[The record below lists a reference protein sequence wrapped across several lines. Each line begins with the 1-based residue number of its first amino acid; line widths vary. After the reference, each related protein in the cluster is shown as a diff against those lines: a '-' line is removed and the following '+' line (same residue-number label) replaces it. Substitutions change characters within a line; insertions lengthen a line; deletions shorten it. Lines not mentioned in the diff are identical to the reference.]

1 MTPFS
6 SVIIGNESLAVGC
19 GDALL
24 ARGHIIRAVV
34 SQDETIQTWAAGKG
48 ITVLSDPNEINKLS
62 EGFDWLLSIANLR
75 VIPDDILKQAQ
86 KGAVNFHDGPLPRY
100 AGLNAPNWALIEGAG
115 EYGITWHMID
125 GGIDE
130 GDILAQRLF
139 DVAEEETAFS
149 LNSKCYAAA
158 MDSFDEVIDQL
169 EAGKLIRKPQDLSQ
183 RSYFARAD
191 RPADGALLDFSRP
204 AEDVVRLVRALD
216 FGGYWNPLCAPKIAI
231 GDKVYLVQKAEI
243 AEDSGAAGTVLEN
256 SNQGMTIACGSGA
269 LRLGGLTDTAGRS
282 VLALDLCQ
290 PGDVLPALGA
300 ARRDEITQAVT
311 TTLKGEAHWRRA
323 LAAMQPVTVPLAGET
338 GDLGQRRLPLPTP
351 DGLSDGQIASA
362 VLAFALRSA
371 GVETCDIALATEN
384 MKPLAGFV
392 SAWVPL
398 QAHHTDS
405 LEDLLKKSTQGIE
418 KAKLYG
424 GFPEDLIARAPELSP
439 QEQPG
444 IGLSLGRNAALSGC
458 AATVS
463 WADGALALHVDGAQL
478 DQKAAEL
485 LAARLE
491 MVLGAI
497 SSLADADATVADLP
511 ILPEAERR
519 LLVEDWN
526 RTEVDVDLDQ
536 TVHAA
541 FAAQV
546 ARTPDATA
554 LVFEDKS
561 LSYSELDARTNGVAA
576 RLVDMGVRPG
586 SHVGIYV
593 SRSPDLVV
601 AALAV
606 MKAGGAYVPLDPAY
620 PADRIAH
627 FISDSGAAVIV
638 TQEALKGSL
647 PPSGAQVLVL
657 DGDQAPA
664 PGEHPVDG
672 GANGQDLAYLIYTSG
687 STGLPKGV
695 MVRHGNVANFFAAM
709 DARIPHQPGDAWLAV
724 TSLSFDISVLELF
737 WTLSRGFKLVLS
749 SDESRLQLSNGP
761 IAISDRKMDFN
772 LFYWGNDDGPGPR
785 KYNLLL
791 EGAKFAD
798 KHGFNAVWTP
808 ERHFHAFGGPYPN
821 PSVTGAAVAAVT
833 QNLGVRSGS
842 CVAPLHHPARIA
854 EEWAV
859 IDNLT
864 AGRAGIGF
872 AAGWQPDDFILRP
885 ENTPPANKPAM
896 YEAIETVRKL
906 WRGEEVAFPRQDG
919 GTHDV
924 ITQPRPVSTELPVW
938 VTTAGNPDTW
948 REAGEIGANV
958 LTHLLGQS
966 IDEVAGKIRIYHDAL
981 RSAGHDPADFTVTL
995 MLHTYLAD
1003 TRDAARQ
1010 TAREPMKDYLRSA
1023 AGLIKQYAWAF
1034 PAFKKP
1040 KGVNNPFEMDLGIL
1054 SEEELDAILDFAFE
1068 RYFEDSGLFG
1078 TVQDGVARV
1087 EQLKRI
1093 GVDEI
1098 ACLIDYGIAPE
1109 VVLEGLHPLAEVLR
1123 LSNAPQELE
1132 PDDFSLAAQILRHD
1146 VSHMQCTPSMAR
1158 MIVQNDEARM
1168 VLPHLR
1174 HLLVGGEALPG
1185 DLVGDLREAGPG
1197 QIHNMY
1203 GPTETTI
1210 WSTMQTLDGVP
1221 SGVADIGSPIANT
1234 QVYVL
1239 DGKDAPQP
1247 IGTPGELFIG
1257 GAGVTAGYWQ
1267 REELT
1272 AERFIPNPFGG
1283 GVMYRTGDLVRWRE
1297 DGRLDFLGRTDHQVK
1312 IRGQRIEL
1320 GEIEASLASQPG
1332 ITGAVVM
1339 PRKIGTGE
1347 QLVGY
1352 VTTSAP
1358 VNEAALKQALSAQLA
1373 EVMVPAHIVTLDA
1386 FPLTPN
1392 KKIDRKAL
1400 PDPKPTRVA
1409 TPTAS
1414 TAPKAGAQAQIAAIW
1429 GRILGLN
1436 GIGAQDN
1443 FFVLGGHSLLAVQ
1456 AHRDIRT
1463 ALEVPKLSI
1472 TDIFRF
1478 PTLSGL
1484 AEHVEIL
1491 TGGSQN
1497 PPNPVDTAEAAAAEA
1512 AKSETMSKRRAM
1524 RANRRARTG

>member
-1 MTPFS
+1 MTSFS

-24 ARGHIIRAVV
+24 ARGHRITAVV
-34 SQDETIQTWAAGKG
+34 SQDDAIRTWAKEKG
-48 ITVLSDPNEINKLS
+48 IAALANPNDLKDL
-62 EGFDWLLSIANLR
+62 EGAFDWLLSIANLR
-75 VIPDDILKQAQ
+75 VIPDDVLKQAT
-86 KGAVNFHDGPLPRY
+86 KGAINFHDGPLPRY
-100 AGLNAPNWALIEGAG
+100 AGLNAPNWALIEGARD
-115 EYGITWHMID
+115 YGITWHMIE

-139 DVAEEETAFS
+139 DVATDETAFS

-158 MDSFDEVIDQL
+158 MDSFGEVIDQL
-169 EAGKLIRKPQDLSQ
+169 EAGSLNRQPQDLSQ
-183 RSYFARAD
+183 RSYYARAD
-191 RPADGALLDFSRP
+191 RPVAGALLDFSCP
-204 AEDVVRLVRALD
+204 AEELVRLVRALD
-216 FGGYWNPLCAPKIAI
+216 FGDYWNPLCAPKIAI
-231 GDKVYLVQKAEI
+231 DDKVYLVSRAE
-243 AEDSGAAGTVLEN
+243 AVEGEGTPGCVLEN
-256 SNQGMTIACGSGA
+256 SNDGMTVACSTGA
-269 LRLGGLTDTAGRS
+269 VRLGGISDPVGRA
-282 VLALDLCQ
+282 VPALDLCKA
-290 PGDVLPALGA
+290 GDVLATRRA
-300 ARRDEITQAVT
+300 AQADEISAALAATQ
-311 TTLKGEAHWRRA
+311 KGEHHWRRA
-323 LAAMQPVTVPLAGET
+323 LAAMQPAPVPLARQT
-338 GDLGQRRLPLPTP
+338 GDQGVKRLSIKAPE
-351 DGLSDGQIASA
+351 GLSDAQIAVA
-362 VLAFALRSA
+362 VLTFALRSA
-371 GVETCDIALATEN
+371 GVETADIALSTEN
-384 MKPLAGFV
+384 IEPLSGLV
-392 SAWVPL
+392 SGWVPL

-405 LEDLLKKSTQGIE
+405 ISDLLNKTSQGIE
-418 KAKLYG
+418 KALLYG
-424 GFPEDLIARAPELSP
+424 GFAEDLIARAPELLP
-439 QEQPG
+439 QDLPG
-444 IGLSLGRNAALSGC
+444 VGLSMGRDAALSGC
-458 AATVS
+458 AVTVS
-463 WADGALALHVDGAQL
+463 WADGALTLHVDGAQL

-491 MVLGAI
+491 LVLGAI
-497 SSLADADATVADLP
+497 SSVGDSSTIADLP
-511 ILPEAERR
+511 ILPEAERQ
-519 LLVEDWN
+519 LLLNNWN
-526 RTEVDVDLDQ
+526 QTNTDVDLEQ
-536 TVHAA
+536 TVHSA

-546 ARTPDATA
+546 ARTPEATA
-554 LVFEDKS
+554 LVFEDQS
-561 LSYSELDARTNGVAA
+561 LSYGELDARTNGVAA
-576 RLVDMGVRPG
+576 KLQEMGVKPG
-586 SHVGIYV
+586 AHVGIYV

-627 FISDSGAAVIV
+627 FISDSGAQVIV
-638 TQEALKGSL
+638 TQETLKGSL
-647 PPSGAQVLVL
+647 PASDAQILVL
-657 DGDQAPA
+657 DGPEAPD
-664 PGEHPVDG
+664 PRETPVDG
-672 GANGQDLAYLIYTSG
+672 GASGQDLAYLIYTSG

-695 MVRHGNVANFFAAM
+695 MVRHANVANFFAAM
-709 DARIPHQPGDAWLAV
+709 DAKIPHQPGDAWLAV

-833 QNLGVRSGS
+833 QNIGVRSGS

-906 WRGEEVAFPRQDG
+906 WRGEEVAFPRKDG
-919 GTHDV
+919 GTHAV
-924 ITQPRPVSTELPVW
+924 ITQPRPVSGELPVW

-995 MLHTYLAD
+995 MLHTYLAES
-1003 TRDAARQ
+1003 REVARQ

-1109 VVLEGLHPLAEVLR
+1109 VVLDGLKPLAEVLR
-1123 LSNAPQELE
+1123 LSNAPQELD
-1132 PDDFSLAAQILRHD
+1132 PADFSLAAQILRHD

-1158 MIVQNDEARM
+1158 MIVQHDEARM

-1197 QIHNMY
+1197 EIHNMY

-1210 WSTMQTLDGVP
+1210 WSTMQTLDGTP
-1221 SGVADIGSPIANT
+1221 SGVADIGAPIANT

-1239 DGKDAPQP
+1239 DAKGAPQP
-1247 IGTPGELFIG
+1247 IGAPGELLIAG
-1257 GAGVTAGYWQ
+1257 DGVTAGYWQ
-1267 REELT
+1267 RPELT
-1272 AERFIPNPFGG
+1272 EDRFVANPFKGG
-1283 GVMYRTGDLVRWRE
+1283 RMYRTGDLVRWRE

-1320 GEIEASLASQPG
+1320 GEIEAALAAQPG
-1332 ITGAVVM
+1332 VTGAVVM
-1339 PRKIGTGE
+1339 PRKLGAGE

-1352 VTTSAP
+1352 VTASAAID
-1358 VNEAALKQALSAQLA
+1358 ETALKQALAARLA

-1400 PDPKPTRVA
+1400 PDPKPARV
-1409 TPTAS
+1409 
-1414 TAPKAGAQAQIAAIW
+1414 TAPAASSEPKTGAQVQIAAIW
-1429 GRILGLN
+1429 GRILGLD
-1436 GIGAQDN
+1436 GIGPQDN

-1484 AEHVEIL
+1484 ADHVESL
-1491 TGGSQN
+1491 TGGSQAAE
-1497 PPNPVDTAEAAAAEA
+1497 DSTSTAEAAATEA
-1512 AKSETMSKRRAM
+1512 AKTETMSKRRAM

>member
-34 SQDETIQTWAAGKG
+34 SQDEAIRNWAAEKG
-48 ITVLSDPNEINKLS
+48 ITVLANPNDLNELPG
-62 EGFDWLLSIANLR
+62 GFDWLLSIANLR
-75 VIPDDILKQAQ
+75 VIPDAVLKQAS

-100 AGLNAPNWALIEGAG
+100 AGLNAPNWALIEGARD
-115 EYGITWHMID
+115 YGITWHMIE

-139 DVAEEETAFS
+139 DVAGDETAFS

-158 MDSFDEVIDQL
+158 MDSFGEVIEQL
-169 EAGKLIRKPQDLSQ
+169 ETGSLNRQPQDLSQ

-191 RPADGALLDFSRP
+191 RPAAGARLDFTRP
-204 AEDVVRLVRALD
+204 AAELARLVRALD
-216 FGGYWNPLCAPKIAI
+216 FGGYWNPLSAPKIAI
-231 GDKVYLVQKAEI
+231 GDRVLLVSRAEAI
-243 AEDSGAAGTVLEN
+243 EGDAAPGEVLEN
-256 SNQGMTIACGSGA
+256 TNDGLTVACGSGA
-269 LRLGGLTDTAGRS
+269 LRLAGITDTSGRS
-282 VLALDLCQ
+282 LSVLDLCAT
-290 PGDVLPALGA
+290 GDLLPALDA
-300 ARRDEITQAVT
+300 QDSDEITAALAATQA
-311 TTLKGEAHWRRA
+311 GEAHWRQA
-323 LAAMQPVTVPLAGET
+323 LAAMQPVPVPLARKTGET
-338 GDLGQRRLPLPTP
+338 GVTRHEITTADSLTEA
-351 DGLSDGQIASA
+351 QIAA
-362 VLAFALRSA
+362 ATLVFALRSA
-371 GVETCDIALATEN
+371 GAETADIALATET
-384 MKPLAGFV
+384 MTPRPGLVTG
-392 SAWVPL
+392 WVPL
-398 QAHHTDS
+398 QAHHQ
-405 LEDLLKKSTQGIE
+405 EDLAGLEQRVEAGIG
-418 KAKLYG
+418 KARTYG
-424 GFPEDLIARAPELSP
+424 GFAEDLIARAPELAP
-439 QEQPG
+439 QDHPG
-444 IGLSLGRNAALSGC
+444 IGLSLGRDAALPGC

-478 DQKAAEL
+478 DQTAAEL
-485 LAARLE
+485 LAARLKL
-491 MVLGAI
+491 VLGAI
-497 SSLADADATVADLP
+497 SSADGTDATVADLP
-511 ILPEAERR
+511 ILPEAERQM
-519 LLVEDWN
+519 LIGDWN
-526 RTEVDVDLDQ
+526 QTSAKVDLTQ

-541 FAAQV
+541 FEAQV
-546 ARTPDATA
+546 VRTPGATA
-554 LVFEDKS
+554 LVFEDQS
-561 LSYSELDARTNGVAA
+561 LTYAELDARANGVAA
-576 RLVDMGVRPG
+576 QLQHMGVKPG

-593 SRSPDLVV
+593 ARSPDLVV

-627 FISDSGAAVIV
+627 FITDSGAAVIV
-638 TQEALKGSL
+638 TQGALQGSL
-647 PPSGAQVLVL
+647 PASDAQVLVL
-657 DGDQAPA
+657 DGPEAPQPCA
-664 PGEHPVDG
+664 TPIKG
-672 GANGQDLAYLIYTSG
+672 GATGQDLAYLIYTSG

-761 IAISDRKMDFN
+761 IATSDRKMDFN

-798 KHGFNAVWTP
+798 QHGFNAVWTP

-864 AGRAGIGF
+864 AGRAGLGF

-896 YEAIETVRKL
+896 YEAIETVRRL
-906 WRGEEVAFPRQDG
+906 WRGEEVAFPRKDG
-919 GTHDV
+919 GTHAV
-924 ITQPRPVSTELPVW
+924 ITQPRPVSKELPVW

-948 REAGEIGANV
+948 REAGEIGAHV

-981 RSAGHDPADFTVTL
+981 RAAGHDPADFTVTL

-1003 TRDAARQ
+1003 TREAARQ

-1034 PAFKKP
+1034 PAFKRP
-1040 KGVNNPFEMDLGIL
+1040 KGVNNAFDMQLDALGAD
-1054 SEEELDAILDFAFE
+1054 ELEAILDFAFE

-1093 GVDEI
+1093 GVDEV

-1109 VVLEGLHPLAEVLR
+1109 QVMEGLKPLAEVLC
-1123 LSNAPQELE
+1123 LSNAPQELDSE
-1132 PDDFSLAAQILRHD
+1132 DFSLAAQILRHD

-1158 MIVQNDEARM
+1158 MMVQNDEARM
-1168 VLPHLR
+1168 VLPHLQ
-1174 HLLVGGEALPG
+1174 HLLVGGEALAG
-1185 DLVGDLREAGPG
+1185 DLAGDLREAGPG

-1221 SGVADIGSPIANT
+1221 AGVADIGAPIANT

-1239 DGKDAPQP
+1239 DSKGAPQP
-1247 IGTPGELFIG
+1247 IGAPGELLIAG
-1257 GAGVTAGYWQ
+1257 DGVTTGYWQ
-1267 REELT
+1267 RPELN
-1272 AERFIPNPFGG
+1272 AERFVADPFGG
-1283 GVMYRTGDLVRWRE
+1283 GKMYRTGDLVRWRT

-1320 GEIEASLASQPG
+1320 GEIEAALSAQPG
-1332 ITGAVVM
+1332 VTGAVVM
-1339 PRKIGTGE
+1339 PRTIGAGE

-1352 VTTSAP
+1352 ITTSAP
-1358 VNEAALKQALSAQLA
+1358 VQEPALKQALAARLA
-1373 EVMVPAHIVTLDA
+1373 EVMVPAHIVTLEA

-1400 PDPKPTRVA
+1400 PDPKPARVA
-1409 TPTAS
+1409 APTTEA
-1414 TAPKAGAQAQIAAIW
+1414 APKAGAQAQIAEIW

-1456 AHRDIRT
+1456 AHRDIRA

-1484 AEHVEIL
+1484 ADHVEGL
-1491 TGGSQN
+1491 SGGSQS
-1497 PPNPVDTAEAAAAEA
+1497 PEDPVDTAEAAAAEA
-1512 AKSETMSKRRAM
+1512 AKTETMSKRRAM

>member
-1 MTPFS
+1 MTSFS

-24 ARGHIIRAVV
+24 ARGHKIAAIV
-34 SQDETIQTWAAGKG
+34 SQDDSIRIWATEKG
-48 ITVLSDPNEINKLS
+48 ITVLENPNDLNALEDD
-62 EGFDWLLSIANLR
+62 FDWLLSIANLR
-75 VIPDDILKQAQ
+75 VIPDQVLQLATI
-86 KGAVNFHDGPLPRY
+86 GAVNFHDGPLPRY
-100 AGLNAPNWALIEGAG
+100 AGLNAPNWALIEGAQD
-115 EYGITWHMID
+115 YGITWHMIE

-139 DVAEEETAFS
+139 DVATDETAFS

-158 MDSFDEVIDQL
+158 MDSFGEVVDQL
-169 EAGKLIRKPQDLSQ
+169 ETGSLNRQPQDLSQ
-183 RSYFARAD
+183 RSYYARAD
-191 RPADGALLDFSRP
+191 RPVAGALLDFSRP
-204 AEDVVRLVRALD
+204 AEELVRLVRALD
-216 FGGYWNPLCAPKIAI
+216 FGDYWNPLCAPKIAI
-231 GDKVYLVQKAEI
+231 DDKVYLVSRAE
-243 AEDSGAAGTVLEN
+243 AVEGEGTPGCVLEN
-256 SNQGMTIACGSGA
+256 SNDGLTVACFTGA
-269 LRLGGLTDTAGRS
+269 VRLGGFSDPAGRA
-282 VLALDLCQ
+282 VPALDLCKA
-290 PGDVLPALGA
+290 GDVLPTRGA
-300 ARRDEITQAVT
+300 PQADEITAALAATQ
-311 TTLKGEAHWRRA
+311 KGEHHWRRA
-323 LAAMQPVTVPLAGET
+323 LATMQPASVPLARQT
-338 GDLGQRRLPLPTP
+338 GNQGVKRLSIKAPE
-351 DGLSDGQIASA
+351 GLNDAQITAA
-362 VLAFALRSA
+362 VLTFALRSA
-371 GVETCDIALATEN
+371 GVETCDIALSTEN
-384 MKPLAGFV
+384 MNPLADIV
-392 SAWVPL
+392 SGWVPL

-405 LEDLLKKSTQGIE
+405 ILNALNKASQGIE

-424 GFPEDLIARAPELSP
+424 GFAKDLIARAPEISP
-439 QEQPG
+439 QDQPG
-444 IGLSLGRNAALSGC
+444 VGLSMGRDAALSGS
-458 AATVS
+458 ALTVS
-463 WADGALALHVDGAQL
+463 WANGAVALHVDGAQL
-478 DQKAAEL
+478 DQQAAAL

-491 MVLGAI
+491 LVLEAI
-497 SSLADADATVADLP
+497 SSSTAADSTVADLP

-519 LLVEDWN
+519 LILEDWN
-526 RTEVDVDLDQ
+526 QTGVDVDLDH

-546 ARTPDATA
+546 TRTPDATA
-554 LVFEDKS
+554 LVFEDRS
-561 LSYSELDARTNGVAA
+561 LSYSELEACANGVAA
-576 RLVDMGVRPG
+576 QLQEMGIKPG

-620 PADRIAH
+620 PPDRIAH
-627 FISDSGAAVIV
+627 FISDSRAEVIV
-638 TQEALKGSL
+638 TQETLKGSL
-647 PPSGAQVLVL
+647 PASDAQILVL
-657 DGDQAPA
+657 DGPEAPN
-664 PGEHPVDG
+664 PRETPVDG
-672 GANGQDLAYLIYTSG
+672 GASGQDLAYVIYTSG

-695 MVRHGNVANFFAAM
+695 MVRHANVANFFAAM
-709 DARIPHQPGDAWLAV
+709 DAKIPHQPGDAWLAV

-761 IAISDRKMDFN
+761 IAISDRKIDFN

-906 WRGEEVAFPRQDG
+906 WRGDEVAFPRKDG
-919 GTHDV
+919 GTHAV
-924 ITQPRPVSTELPVW
+924 ITQPRPVSQELQVW

-1003 TRDAARQ
+1003 TREEARQ

-1078 TVQDGVARV
+1078 TVQDGIARV

-1109 VVLEGLHPLAEVLR
+1109 VVLDGLKPLAEVLR
-1123 LSNAPQELE
+1123 LSNAPQEID
-1132 PDDFSLAAQILRHD
+1132 PNDFSLAAQILRHD

-1158 MIVQNDEARM
+1158 MIMQHDEARM

-1197 QIHNMY
+1197 AIHNMY

-1210 WSTMQTLDGVP
+1210 WSTMQTLDGTP

-1239 DGKDAPQP
+1239 DAKGALQP
-1247 IGTPGELFIG
+1247 IGAPGELFIAG
-1257 GAGVTAGYWQ
+1257 DGVTAGYWQ

-1272 AERFIPNPFGG
+1272 EDRFVPDPFNGG
-1283 GVMYRTGDLVRWRE
+1283 RMYRTGDMVRWRE
-1297 DGRLDFLGRTDHQVK
+1297 DGRLDFLGRSDHQVK

-1320 GEIEASLASQPG
+1320 GEIEAALAAQPD

-1352 VTTSAP
+1352 VTASR
-1358 VNEAALKQALSAQLA
+1358 VIDEAALKQALAARLA
-1373 EVMVPAHIVTLDA
+1373 DVMVPGHIVTLDA

-1400 PDPKPTRVA
+1400 PDPKPARVTA
-1409 TPTAS
+1409 PTAAA
-1414 TAPKAGAQAQIAAIW
+1414 APKAGAQAKIAAIW
-1429 GRILGLN
+1429 GRILGLD
-1436 GIGAQDN
+1436 GIGPQDN

-1463 ALEVPKLSI
+1463 ALDVPKLSI

-1478 PTLSGL
+1478 PTLAGL
-1484 AEHVEIL
+1484 AEHVESL
-1491 TGGSQN
+1491 TGGSQAE
-1497 PPNPVDTAEAAAAEA
+1497 PNPIDTAETAAAEA